1 MCKDA
6 RSKNRLYSLGIVI
19 ILCITV
25 GFDVVPRP
33 YANQLLKNF
42 FTYDFTEVVPI
53 GLAMWAFTTSLFI
66 LFFNKR
72 DECYMG
78 ITYSE
83 LYKEG
88 FDNVN
93 SSIEIWTVGAILVM
107 VLSVFLNF
115 PITLCFCIFFQ
126 LMVMIYTLYEMKKL
140 LGHTEMIQLI
150 IKNLNQYLEDGIGQL
165 KDEDVLSDGTQIS
178 GGEEVL
184 ILKVIKRA
192 DLRSIANQEIL
203 IKILLNSNVDRLT
216 DDKAFAVGR
225 MLSESFLAAD
235 VSKTIRFNLLQ
246 QWFLYEKRSVKIKKG
261 ILFTLIGQID
271 YDMLRF
277 LNDLIEQAAPE
288 IRKELVAWYVAVY
301 AIVTKQQGK
310 EEKSVFFAD
319 VKRFFQT
326 YTKHFPDSDWE
337 QCAMQEW
344 HKVCNLLGFDAMK
357 DIDVIY
363 KIIKENE
370 RRE

>member
-25 GFDVVPRP
+25 VFDVVPRP
-33 YANQLLKNF
+33 YAHSLLEKF
-42 FTYDFTEVVPI
+42 FTYDFAEVVPI

-78 ITYSE
+78 LTYSE

-93 SSIEIWTVGAILVM
+93 NSIEIWTVGAILVM
-107 VLSVFLNF
+107 VLSVFLKF
-115 PITLCFCIFFQ
+115 PITLSFCIFFQ
-126 LMVMIYTLYEMKKL
+126 LGVMIYTLYEMKRL
-140 LGHTEMIQLI
+140 LGHTEMNKLLTR
-150 IKNLNQYLEDGIGQL
+150 NLNQYF
-165 KDEDVLSDGTQIS
+165 EDVVSQTQDKDSTQNSDGK
-178 GGEEVL
+178 EVL

-192 DLRSIANQEIL
+192 DLRIIANQEIL
-203 IKILLNSNVDRLT
+203 IKILLDSNIDSLT

-235 VSKTIRFNLLQ
+235 VPKTIRFDLLQ
-246 QWFLYEKRSVKIKKG
+246 QWFLYDKCSVKMKKG

-271 YDMLRF
+271 YDILRF
-277 LNDLIEQAAPE
+277 LSDLIEQAAPE
-288 IRKELVAWYVAVY
+288 IREELVAWYVAAY
-301 AIVTKQQGK
+301 AIVTRMQRK
-310 EEKSVFFAD
+310 EEKSVFLSD

-326 YTKHFPDSDWE
+326 YTKHLPSSDWE
-337 QCAMQEW
+337 HCAMQEW

-357 DIDVIY
+357 DIDVMY

-370 RRE
+370 RQE